1 MRWSG
6 LLVSRA
12 LLTAVLAAPLP
23 AVAQSA
29 TAADDA
35 PIQIGPVALAPSIR
49 LTNIGHDSNVYHQ
62 ADDPAS
68 DVTATASPSARAWLR
83 LPALRVSGRSQV
95 DFIYF
100 QRLTDL
106 RAIDSDSAARVEVPL
121 NWLMP
126 YVEGNRALTR
136 HQRNLEIDA
145 PVKRLNESQRA
156 GVDVR
161 VTGKFTVGVTAQR
174 SRVGY
179 SGDTFYYG
187 SDLAEL
193 LNRRSQGEG
202 VRLRYAVTPLT
213 SVGVTAE
220 RQRDRFDSAVERDA
234 NSVWVMPEV
243 EFQPFALLNGRA
255 QVGFRRRSFVNTQIP
270 DFGGTV
276 ARVDLR
282 YTLLGRTQFG
292 FGVERDLEYSYRFEQ
307 EEYLLSGVRVSVNHK
322 LAEPWDVGLYLGR
335 FQLDYRLVGSVDRA
349 LADAGGSVET
359 YVSVGAG
366 VGYRMGGSR
375 LALQMDYD
383 DRDSTVSTF
392 RYYQR
397 FRITSSLS
405 HDF

>member
-6 LLVSRA
+6 LFVSRA
-12 LLTAVLAAPLP
+12 LMTAVLAGSPLP
-23 AVAQSA
+23 AMAQSA
-29 TAADDA
+29 TTPDDA

-62 ADDPAS
+62 SDDPAS

-83 LPALRVSGRSQV
+83 LPVLRVAGRSQA

-100 QRLTDL
+100 HRLTDL
-106 RAIDSDSAARVEVPL
+106 RAVDTDHFARVEVPL

-126 YVEGNRALTR
+126 YVEGNRASTR

-145 PVKRLNESQRA
+145 PVKRLNETQRA

-161 VTGKFTVGVTAQR
+161 VTGKFTVGLTAQR
-174 SRVGY
+174 SRIRY
-179 SGDTFYYG
+179 SGDTLYFG

-193 LNRRSQGEG
+193 LNRRGDGEG

-220 RQRDRFDSAVERDA
+220 QQRDRFDAAVERDA
-234 NSVWVMPEV
+234 NSIWVLPEV
-243 EFQPFALLNGRA
+243 EFQPFALVSGRA
-255 QVGFRRRSFVNTQIP
+255 QIGFRRRSFVNTELP
-270 DFGGTV
+270 NFGGTA

-292 FGVERDLEYSYRFEQ
+292 VGVQRDLEYSYRFEQ
-307 EEYLLSGVRVSVNHK
+307 EEYLLSGVRVSVNHQ
-322 LAEPWDVGLYLGR
+322 LAEPWNVGLYLGR
-335 FQLDYRLVGSVDRA
+335 FHLDYRLVGSDRA
-349 LADAGGSVET
+349 LAEASGYVET

-366 VGYRMGGSR
+366 VGYRMGRSR
-375 LALQMDYD
+375 LALQVDFD

-397 FRITSSLS
+397 LRITSSLS